1 MKKKNSNFFWSI
13 YRAAHFILFFVK
25 LELFGKKYKYFN
37 FCVCQD
43 VKNFILYCGRK
54 VVKFKFLTQNEKKNK
69 LFYAHYAFI
78 LSYIDNA
85 NLD

>member
-1 MKKKNSNFFWSI
+1 MKKKNSNFLGGSI
-13 YRAAHFILFFVK
+13 YSAAHFILFFVK
-25 LELFGKKYKYFN
+25 LKLFGKKYKYFD
-37 FCVCQD
+37 FCVD

-54 VVKFKFLTQNEKKNK
+54 VVKFKFLSTQNEKSK
-69 LFYAHYAFI
+69 LFYAHYAFF

>member
-1 MKKKNSNFFWSI
+1 M
-13 YRAAHFILFFVK
+13 AAHFILFFVK
-25 LELFGKKYKYFN
+25 LELFGKKYKYCN
-37 FCVCQD
+37 LCVD

-54 VVKFKFLTQNEKKNK
+54 VVKFKFLTQNEKNK

>member
-1 MKKKNSNFFWSI
+1 MRIRKILILGGSI
-13 YRAAHFILFFVK
+13 YSAAHFILFFVK
-25 LELFGKKYKYFN
+25 LKLFGKKYKYFD
-37 FCVCQD
+37 FCVD

-54 VVKFKFLTQNEKKNK
+54 VVKFKFLSTQNEKSK
-69 LFYAHYAFI
+69 LFYAHYAFF

>member
-54 VVKFKFLTQNEKKNK
+54 VVKFKFLTQNEKKT
-69 LFYAHYAFI
+69 
-78 LSYIDNA
+78 SYFTLIMRSF
-85 NLD
+85 